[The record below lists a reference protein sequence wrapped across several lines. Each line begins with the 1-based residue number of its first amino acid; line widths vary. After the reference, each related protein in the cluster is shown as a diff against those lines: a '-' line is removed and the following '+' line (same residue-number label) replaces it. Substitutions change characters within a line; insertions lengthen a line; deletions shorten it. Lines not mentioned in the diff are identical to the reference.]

1 MLENRFQLENQHLNY
16 KKQNMKIFDTFLL
29 VILLLS
35 SAILSGCDVYD
46 SDTPLPEKF
55 HLQDGEFEGLGEG
68 RSGMIK
74 LAIIVKNNIIT
85 DIKILSQSESKFA
98 QPAEQQIIDDVLK
111 KQTVEGVD
119 AVSGATLTSQGMLT
133 AIGMAI
139 DASKGV
145 QQGESVTY
153 SDTSC
158 DIVVVGAGGAGL
170 SAATQA
176 ASMGANVI
184 VLEKQGII
192 GGNTNYATGG
202 LNAAETSVQKI
213 LGIVDFKKSHYD
225 DTMAGGYFL
234 NEPSL
239 VETLVNK
246 AAAAVEWLIS
256 LGADLSNV
264 GQLAGSSQKR
274 AHRPNGGGAI
284 GPHLMAVLSK
294 AVKSENISV
303 RTRNTVTA
311 LTENDGKVTG
321 VKVSTPNGTYSIKA
335 KAVIIATGGFGANLT
350 MVGQYR
356 PEFKDF
362 NTSNHYGAT
371 GDAFEWVSSHDVPL
385 VHMNQIQI
393 HPTGEVGSHL
403 LISEAVRGN
412 GAILVNHEGVRFAN
426 EMLTRDKLS
435 EAILAQT
442 GKSAFLI
449 FDQSVRE
456 SLAAIE
462 NYSQQGLLTTAE
474 SVSEL
479 AQALKL
485 PVSSFVET
493 MNKYREYQTTGEDL
507 EYGRNGDE
515 MPRSLTQAP
524 FYAIE
529 VEPVLHHTMGG
540 IKINSKAEVVNR
552 SGNPVPGLYAA
563 GEVTGGVHGGN
574 RLGGNAV
581 ADIIVFGRV
590 AGESAAG
597 YVRD

>member
-1 MLENRFQLENQHLNY
+1 MKNRLYLFL
-16 KKQNMKIFDTFLL
+16 ILL
-29 VILLLS
+29 VGIL
-35 SAILSGCDVYD
+35 AAGCDNHMN
-46 SDTPLPEKF
+46 DTPMPEEIQMK
-55 HLQDGEFEGLGEG
+55 DGEFEGLGEG

-74 LAIIVKNNIIT
+74 VAILVKNHIIT
-85 DIKILSQSESKFA
+85 AIRILSQSESKFA
-98 QPAEQQIIDDVLK
+98 QPAEQQIIDAVLE

-145 QQGESVTY
+145 QQGGEETY

-158 DIVVVGAGGAGL
+158 DIVVIGAGGAGL

-176 ASMGANVI
+176 ASMGAHVI

-192 GGNTNYATGG
+192 GGNTNYSTGG
-202 LNAAETSVQKI
+202 LNAAETSVQEK
-213 LGIVDFKKSHYD
+213 LGIVDSKKSHYD
-225 DTMAGGYFL
+225 DTMAGGHFL
-234 NEPSL
+234 NDPSL

-246 AAAAVEWLIS
+246 AAAAVDWLIS

-274 AHRPNGGGAI
+274 THRPDGGAAI

-311 LTENDGKVTG
+311 LTEQNGKVTG
-321 VKVSTPNGTYSIKA
+321 VKVSTPTGTYTIKA
-335 KAVIIATGGFGANLT
+335 KAVIIATGGFGANLSL
-350 MVGQYR
+350 VAQYR

-371 GDAFEWVSSHDVPL
+371 GDAFDWVSPLDVPL
-385 VHMNQIQI
+385 VDMDQIQI
-393 HPTGEVGSHL
+393 HPTGEIGSHL
-403 LISEAVRGN
+403 LITEAVRGN
-412 GAILVNHEGVRFAN
+412 GAILVNHDGVRFTN
-426 EMLTRDKLS
+426 EMLTRDKVS
-435 EAILAQT
+435 EAILAQSE
-442 GKSAFLI
+442 KSAFLI

-462 NYSQQGLLTTAE
+462 NYSQQGLLTTAG

-485 PVSSFVET
+485 PESSFVET
-493 MNKYREYQTTGEDL
+493 MDKYQEYQTTGEDL
-507 EYGRNGDE
+507 DFGRNGDE
-515 MPRSLTQAP
+515 MPRPLTQAP

-540 IKINSKAEVVNR
+540 IKINSKAEVVNKN
-552 SGNPVPGLYAA
+552 GNPVPGLYAA

-581 ADIIVFGRV
+581 ADIIVFGQI
-590 AGESAAG
+590 AGTSAAN
-597 YVRD
+597 YINLQ

>member
-1 MLENRFQLENQHLNY
+1 
-16 KKQNMKIFDTFLL
+16 MKSKLYIL
-29 VILLLS
+29 VILLVS
-35 SAILSGCDVYD
+35 VMAAGCDNHMN
-46 SDTPLPEKF
+46 DTSIPEEIQM
-55 HLQDGEFEGLGEG
+55 QDGEFEGLGEG

-74 LAIIVKNNIIT
+74 VAIIVKNHIIT
-85 DIKILSQSESKFA
+85 AIQILSQSESKFA
-98 QPAEQQIIDDVLK
+98 QPAEQQIIDAVLE

-139 DASKGV
+139 DASRGV
-145 QQGESVTY
+145 HQGGEATY

-158 DIVVVGAGGAGL
+158 DIVVIGAGGAGL

-176 ASMGANVI
+176 ASMGAHVI

-192 GGNTNYATGG
+192 GGNTNYSTGG
-202 LNAAETSVQKI
+202 LNAAETSVQKK
-213 LGIVDFKKSHYD
+213 LGIADSKKSHYD

-234 NEPSL
+234 NDPSL

-246 AAAAVEWLIS
+246 AAAAVDWLIS

-274 AHRPNGGGAI
+274 THRPDGGAAI

-311 LTENDGKVTG
+311 LTEQNGKVTG
-321 VKVSTPNGTYSIKA
+321 VKVSTPTGTYTIKA
-335 KAVIIATGGFGANLT
+335 KAVIIATGGFGANLS
-350 MVGQYR
+350 MVAQYR

-371 GDAFEWVSSHDVPL
+371 GDAFEWVSSLDVPL
-385 VHMNQIQI
+385 VDMDQIQI
-393 HPTGEVGSHL
+393 HPTGEIGSHL
-403 LISEAVRGN
+403 LITEAVRGN
-412 GAILVNHEGVRFAN
+412 GAILVNHDGVRFAN

-462 NYSQQGLLTTAE
+462 NYSQQGLLTTAG
-474 SVSEL
+474 SASDL

-493 MNKYREYQTTGEDL
+493 MDKYQEYQATGKDL
-507 EYGRNGDE
+507 EFGRKGDE
-515 MPRSLTQAP
+515 MPRPLTQAP

-540 IKINSKAEVVNR
+540 IKINSNAEVVNK

-581 ADIIVFGRV
+581 ADIIVFGQI
-590 AGESAAG
+590 AGTSAVN
-597 YVRD
+597 YSKLQ

>member
-1 MLENRFQLENQHLNY
+1 
-16 KKQNMKIFDTFLL
+16 MKSKLYIL
-29 VILLLS
+29 VILIVSVL
-35 SAILSGCDVYD
+35 AAGCDNHMN
-46 SDTPLPEKF
+46 DTSIPEESQM
-55 HLQDGEFEGLGEG
+55 QDGEFEGLGEG

-74 LAIIVKNNIIT
+74 VAIIVKNHIIT
-85 DIKILSQSESKFA
+85 AIQILSQSESKFA
-98 QPAEQQIIDDVLK
+98 QPAEQQIIDAVLE

-139 DASKGV
+139 DASRGV
-145 QQGESVTY
+145 HQGGEATY

-158 DIVVVGAGGAGL
+158 DIVVIGAGGAGL

-176 ASMGANVI
+176 ASMGAHVI

-192 GGNTNYATGG
+192 GGNTNYSTGG
-202 LNAAETSVQKI
+202 LNAAETSVQKK
-213 LGIVDFKKSHYD
+213 LGIADSKKSHYD

-234 NEPSL
+234 NDPSL

-246 AAAAVEWLIS
+246 AAAAVDWLIS
-256 LGADLSNV
+256 LGADMSNV

-274 AHRPNGGGAI
+274 THRPDGGAAI

-311 LTENDGKVTG
+311 LTEQNGKVTG
-321 VKVSTPNGTYSIKA
+321 VKVSTPTGTYTIKA
-335 KAVIIATGGFGANLT
+335 KAVIIATGGFGANLS
-350 MVGQYR
+350 MVAQYR

-371 GDAFEWVSSHDVPL
+371 GDAFEWVSSLDVPL
-385 VHMNQIQI
+385 VDMDQIQI
-393 HPTGEVGSHL
+393 HPTGEIGSHL
-403 LISEAVRGN
+403 LITEAVRGN
-412 GAILVNHEGVRFAN
+412 GAILVNHDGVRFAN

-462 NYSQQGLLTTAE
+462 NYSQQGLLTTAG
-474 SVSEL
+474 SASDL

-493 MNKYREYQTTGEDL
+493 MDKYQEYQTTGEDL
-507 EYGRNGDE
+507 EFGRKEDE
-515 MPRSLTQAP
+515 MPQPLTQAP

-540 IKINSKAEVVNR
+540 IKINSNAEVVNK

-581 ADIIVFGRV
+581 ADIIVFGQI
-590 AGESAAG
+590 AGTSAVN
-597 YVRD
+597 YSKRQ

>member
-1 MLENRFQLENQHLNY
+1 
-16 KKQNMKIFDTFLL
+16 MKSKLYIL
-29 VILLLS
+29 VILLVSVL
-35 SAILSGCDVYD
+35 AAGCDNHMN
-46 SDTPLPEKF
+46 DTSIPEEKQM
-55 HLQDGEFEGLGEG
+55 QDGEFEGLGEG

-74 LAIIVKNNIIT
+74 VTIIVKNHIIT
-85 DIKILSQSESKFA
+85 AIQILSQSESKFA
-98 QPAEQQIIDDVLK
+98 QPAEQQIIDAVLE

-139 DASKGV
+139 DASRGV
-145 QQGESVTY
+145 HQGGEATY

-158 DIVVVGAGGAGL
+158 DIVVIGAGGAGL

-176 ASMGANVI
+176 ASMGAHVI

-192 GGNTNYATGG
+192 GGNTNYSTGG
-202 LNAAETSVQKI
+202 LNAAETSVQKK
-213 LGIVDFKKSHYD
+213 LGIADSKKSHYD
-225 DTMAGGYFL
+225 DTMAGGYLL
-234 NEPSL
+234 NDPSL

-246 AAAAVEWLIS
+246 AAAAVDWLIS
-256 LGADLSNV
+256 LGADMSNV

-274 AHRPNGGGAI
+274 THRPDGGAAI

-311 LTENDGKVTG
+311 LTEQNGKVTG
-321 VKVSTPNGTYSIKA
+321 VKVSTPTGTYTIKA
-335 KAVIIATGGFGANLT
+335 KAVIIATGGFGANLSL
-350 MVGQYR
+350 VAQYR

-371 GDAFEWVSSHDVPL
+371 GDAFHWISSLDVPL
-385 VHMNQIQI
+385 VDMDQIQI
-393 HPTGEVGSHL
+393 HPTGEIGSHL
-403 LISEAVRGN
+403 LITEAVRGN
-412 GAILVNHEGVRFAN
+412 GAILVNHDGVRFTN
-426 EMLTRDKLS
+426 EMLTRDKVS
-435 EAILAQT
+435 EAILAQSE
-442 GKSAFLI
+442 KSAFLI

-462 NYSQQGLLTTAE
+462 NYSQQGLLTTAL
-474 SVSEL
+474 STSEL

-493 MNKYREYQTTGEDL
+493 MNKYQEYQATGEDL
-507 EYGRNGDE
+507 EFGRNGYE
-515 MPRSLTQAP
+515 MPHPLTHAP

-540 IKINSKAEVVNR
+540 IKINSKAEVVNK

-581 ADIIVFGRV
+581 ADIIVFGQI
-590 AGESAAG
+590 AGTSAAN
-597 YVRD
+597 YINLQ

>member
-1 MLENRFQLENQHLNY
+1 MKNRLY
-16 KKQNMKIFDTFLL
+16 IFIIFL
-29 VILLLS
+29 VSIM
-35 SAILSGCDVYD
+35 AAECDNPMN
-46 SDTPLPEKF
+46 DTPMPEESQM
-55 HLQDGEFEGLGEG
+55 QDGEFEGLGEG

-74 LAIIVKNNIIT
+74 VAIIVKNHIIT
-85 DIKILSQSESKFA
+85 AIQILSQSESKFA
-98 QPAEQQIIDDVLK
+98 QPAEQQIIDAVLE

-145 QQGESVTY
+145 QHGGETY
-153 SDTSC
+153 DDTSC
-158 DIVVVGAGGAGL
+158 DIVVIGAGGAGL

-176 ASMGANVI
+176 ASMGAHVI

-192 GGNTNYATGG
+192 GGNTNYSTGG
-202 LNAAETSVQKI
+202 LNAAETSVQKK
-213 LGIVDFKKSHYD
+213 LGIADSRQSHYD

-234 NEPSL
+234 NDPSL

-256 LGADLSNV
+256 LGADLNNV

-274 AHRPNGGGAI
+274 THRPDGGAAI

-303 RTRNTVTA
+303 RTRNTVTT
-311 LTENDGKVTG
+311 LIEQNGKVTG
-321 VKVSTPNGTYSIKA
+321 VKVSTPTGPYSIKA

-371 GDAFEWVSSHDVPL
+371 GDAFGWISSLDVPL
-385 VHMNQIQI
+385 VDMDQIQI
-393 HPTGEVGSHL
+393 HPTGEIGSHL
-403 LISEAVRGN
+403 LITEAVRGN
-412 GAILVNHEGVRFAN
+412 GAILVNREGVRFAN

-435 EAILAQT
+435 EAILAQS

-462 NYSQQGLLTTAE
+462 NYSQQGLLTTA
-474 SVSEL
+474 SSTSEL
-479 AQALKL
+479 GQALKL
-485 PVSSFVET
+485 PVSSFVKT
-493 MNKYREYQTTGEDL
+493 MNKYQEYQTTGKDIEF
-507 EYGRNGDE
+507 GRNGSE
-515 MPRSLTQAP
+515 MPFPLTHAP

-540 IKINSKAEVVNR
+540 IKINSKAEVVNK
-552 SGNPVPGLYAA
+552 SGIPVPGLYAA

-581 ADIIVFGRV
+581 ADIIVFGQI
-590 AGESAAG
+590 AGTSAVN
-597 YVRD
+597 YINLR

>member
-1 MLENRFQLENQHLNY
+1 
-16 KKQNMKIFDTFLL
+16 MKSKLYIL
-29 VILLLS
+29 VILLVSVL
-35 SAILSGCDVYD
+35 AAGCDNHMN
-46 SDTPLPEKF
+46 DTSIPEESQM
-55 HLQDGEFEGLGEG
+55 QDGEFEGLGEG

-74 LAIIVKNNIIT
+74 VAIIVKNHIIT
-85 DIKILSQSESKFA
+85 AIQILSQSESKFA
-98 QPAEQQIIDDVLK
+98 QPAEQQIIDAVLE

-139 DASKGV
+139 DASRGV
-145 QQGESVTY
+145 HQGGEATY

-158 DIVVVGAGGAGL
+158 DIVVIGAGGAGL

-176 ASMGANVI
+176 ASMGAHVI

-192 GGNTNYATGG
+192 GGNTNYSTGG
-202 LNAAETSVQKI
+202 LNAAETSVQKK
-213 LGIVDFKKSHYD
+213 LGIADSKKSHYD

-234 NEPSL
+234 NDPSL

-246 AAAAVEWLIS
+246 AAAAVDWLIS

-274 AHRPNGGGAI
+274 THRPDGGAAI

-311 LTENDGKVTG
+311 LTEQNGKVTG
-321 VKVSTPNGTYSIKA
+321 VKVSTPTGTYTIKA
-335 KAVIIATGGFGANLT
+335 KAVIIATGGFGANLS
-350 MVGQYR
+350 MVAQYR

-371 GDAFEWVSSHDVPL
+371 GDAFEWVSSLDVPL
-385 VHMNQIQI
+385 VDMDQIQI
-393 HPTGEVGSHL
+393 HPTGEIGSHL
-403 LISEAVRGN
+403 LITEAVRGN
-412 GAILVNHEGVRFAN
+412 GAILVNHDGVRFAN
-426 EMLTRDKLS
+426 EMQTRDKLS

-462 NYSQQGLLTTAE
+462 NYSQQGLLTTAG
-474 SVSEL
+474 SASDL
-479 AQALKL
+479 AQTLKL
-485 PVSSFVET
+485 PVSTFVET
-493 MNKYREYQTTGEDL
+493 MDKYQEYQTTGEDL
-507 EYGRNGDE
+507 EFGRKEDE
-515 MPRSLTQAP
+515 MPQPLTQAP

-540 IKINSKAEVVNR
+540 IKINSNAEVVNK

-581 ADIIVFGRV
+581 ADIIVFGQI
-590 AGESAAG
+590 AGTSAVN
-597 YVRD
+597 YSKRQ

>member
-1 MLENRFQLENQHLNY
+1 MKNRLYLF
-16 KKQNMKIFDTFLL
+16 IILL
-29 VILLLS
+29 VGIL
-35 SAILSGCDVYD
+35 AAGCDNHMN
-46 SDTPLPEKF
+46 DTPMPEEIQMK
-55 HLQDGEFEGLGEG
+55 DGEFEGLGEG

-74 LAIIVKNNIIT
+74 VAILVKNHIIT
-85 DIKILSQSESKFA
+85 AIRILSQSESKFA
-98 QPAEQQIIDDVLK
+98 QPAEQQIIDAVLE

-145 QQGESVTY
+145 QQGGEETY

-158 DIVVVGAGGAGL
+158 DIVVIGAGGAGL

-176 ASMGANVI
+176 ASMGVHVI

-192 GGNTNYATGG
+192 GGNTNYSTGG
-202 LNAAETSVQKI
+202 LNAAETSVQEK
-213 LGIVDFKKSHYD
+213 LGISDSKKSHYD
-225 DTMAGGYFL
+225 DTMAGGHFL
-234 NEPSL
+234 NDPSL

-246 AAAAVEWLIS
+246 AAAAVDWLIS

-274 AHRPNGGGAI
+274 THRPNGGAAI

-311 LTENDGKVTG
+311 LTEQNGKVTG
-321 VKVSTPNGTYSIKA
+321 VKVSTPTGTYTIKA
-335 KAVIIATGGFGANLT
+335 KAVIIATGGFGANLSL
-350 MVGQYR
+350 VAQYR
-356 PEFKDF
+356 PEFKNF

-371 GDAFEWVSSHDVPL
+371 GDAFDWVSPLDVPL
-385 VHMNQIQI
+385 VDMDQIQI
-393 HPTGEVGSHL
+393 HPTGEIGSHL
-403 LISEAVRGN
+403 LITEAVRGN
-412 GAILVNHEGVRFAN
+412 GAILVNHDGVRFTN
-426 EMLTRDKLS
+426 EMLTRDKVS
-435 EAILAQT
+435 EAILAQSE
-442 GKSAFLI
+442 KSAFLI

-462 NYSQQGLLTTAE
+462 NYSQQGLLTTAG

-485 PVSSFVET
+485 PESSFIET
-493 MNKYREYQTTGEDL
+493 MDKYQEYQTTGEDL
-507 EYGRNGDE
+507 DFGRNGDE
-515 MPRSLTQAP
+515 MPRPLTQAP

-540 IKINSKAEVVNR
+540 IKINSKAEVVNK

-581 ADIIVFGRV
+581 ADIIVFGQI
-590 AGESAAG
+590 AGTSAAN
-597 YVRD
+597 YINLQ

>member
-1 MLENRFQLENQHLNY
+1 MKNRLYLF
-16 KKQNMKIFDTFLL
+16 IILL
-29 VILLLS
+29 VGIL
-35 SAILSGCDVYD
+35 AAGCDNHMN
-46 SDTPLPEKF
+46 DTPMPEEIQMK
-55 HLQDGEFEGLGEG
+55 DGEFEGLGEG

-74 LAIIVKNNIIT
+74 VAILVKNHIIT
-85 DIKILSQSESKFA
+85 AIRILSQSESKFA
-98 QPAEQQIIDDVLK
+98 QPAEQQIIDAVLE

-145 QQGESVTY
+145 QQGGEETY

-158 DIVVVGAGGAGL
+158 DIVVIGAGGAGL

-176 ASMGANVI
+176 ASMGAHVI

-192 GGNTNYATGG
+192 GGNTNYSTGG
-202 LNAAETSVQKI
+202 LNAAETSVQEK
-213 LGIVDFKKSHYD
+213 LGISDSKKSHYD
-225 DTMAGGYFL
+225 DTMAGGHFL
-234 NEPSL
+234 NDPSL

-246 AAAAVEWLIS
+246 AAAAVDWLIS

-274 AHRPNGGGAI
+274 THRPNGGAAI

-303 RTRNTVTA
+303 RTKNTVTA
-311 LTENDGKVTG
+311 LTEQNGKVTG
-321 VKVSTPNGTYSIKA
+321 VKVSTPTGTYTIKA
-335 KAVIIATGGFGANLT
+335 KAVIIATGGFGANLSL
-350 MVGQYR
+350 VAQYR
-356 PEFKDF
+356 PEFKNF

-371 GDAFEWVSSHDVPL
+371 GDAFDWVSPLDVPL
-385 VHMNQIQI
+385 VDMDQIQI

-403 LISEAVRGN
+403 LITEAVRGN
-412 GAILVNHEGVRFAN
+412 GAILVNHDGVRFTN
-426 EMLTRDKLS
+426 EMLTRDKVS
-435 EAILAQT
+435 EAILAQSE
-442 GKSAFLI
+442 KSAFLI

-462 NYSQQGLLTTAE
+462 NYSQQGLLTTAG

-485 PVSSFVET
+485 PESSFVET
-493 MNKYREYQTTGEDL
+493 MDKYQEYQTTGEDL
-507 EYGRNGDE
+507 DFGRNGDE
-515 MPRSLTQAP
+515 MPRPLTQAP

-540 IKINSKAEVVNR
+540 IKINSKAEVVNK

-581 ADIIVFGRV
+581 ADIIVFGQI
-590 AGESAAG
+590 AGTSAAN
-597 YVRD
+597 YINLQ

>member
-1 MLENRFQLENQHLNY
+1 MKNRLYLFL
-16 KKQNMKIFDTFLL
+16 ILL
-29 VILLLS
+29 VGIL
-35 SAILSGCDVYD
+35 AAGCDNHMN
-46 SDTPLPEKF
+46 DTPMPEEIQMK
-55 HLQDGEFEGLGEG
+55 DGEFEGLGEG

-74 LAIIVKNNIIT
+74 VAILVKNHIIT
-85 DIKILSQSESKFA
+85 AIRILSQSESKFA
-98 QPAEQQIIDDVLK
+98 QPAEQQIIDAVLE

-145 QQGESVTY
+145 QQGGEETY

-158 DIVVVGAGGAGL
+158 DIVVIGAGGAGL

-176 ASMGANVI
+176 ASMGAHVI

-192 GGNTNYATGG
+192 GGNTNYSTGG
-202 LNAAETSVQKI
+202 LNAAETSVQEK
-213 LGIVDFKKSHYD
+213 LGIVDSKKSHYD
-225 DTMAGGYFL
+225 DTMAGGHFL
-234 NEPSL
+234 NDPSL

-246 AAAAVEWLIS
+246 AATAVDWLIS

-274 AHRPNGGGAI
+274 THRPNGGAAI

-311 LTENDGKVTG
+311 LTEQNGKVTG
-321 VKVSTPNGTYSIKA
+321 VKVSTPTGTYTIKA
-335 KAVIIATGGFGANLT
+335 KAVIIATGGFGANLSL
-350 MVGQYR
+350 VAQYR

-371 GDAFEWVSSHDVPL
+371 GDAFDWVSPLDVPL
-385 VHMNQIQI
+385 VDMDQIQI
-393 HPTGEVGSHL
+393 HPTGEIGSHL
-403 LISEAVRGN
+403 LITEAVRGN
-412 GAILVNHEGVRFAN
+412 GAILVNHDGVRFTN
-426 EMLTRDKLS
+426 EMLTRDKVS
-435 EAILAQT
+435 EAILAQSE
-442 GKSAFLI
+442 KSAFLI

-462 NYSQQGLLTTAE
+462 NYSQQGLLTTAG

-485 PVSSFVET
+485 PESSFVET
-493 MNKYREYQTTGEDL
+493 MDKYQEYQTTGEDL
-507 EYGRNGDE
+507 DFGRNGDE
-515 MPRSLTQAP
+515 MPRPLTQAP

-540 IKINSKAEVVNR
+540 IKINSKAEVVNKN
-552 SGNPVPGLYAA
+552 GNPVPGLYAA

-581 ADIIVFGRV
+581 TDIIVFGQI
-590 AGESAAG
+590 AGTSAAN
-597 YVRD
+597 YINLQ

>member
-1 MLENRFQLENQHLNY
+1 MKNRLYLF
-16 KKQNMKIFDTFLL
+16 IILL
-29 VILLLS
+29 VGILTV
-35 SAILSGCDVYD
+35 GCDSHVN
-46 SDTPLPEKF
+46 DTPMPEEF
-55 HLQDGEFEGLGEG
+55 QMQDGQFEGLGEG

-74 LAIIVKNNIIT
+74 VAIIVKNHIIT
-85 DIKILSQSESKFA
+85 AIQILSQSESKFA
-98 QPAEQQIIDDVLK
+98 QPAEQQIIDAVLE
-111 KQTVEGVD
+111 KQTIEGVD

-145 QQGESVTY
+145 QQGGEETY

-158 DIVVVGAGGAGL
+158 DIVVIGAGGAGL

-176 ASMGANVI
+176 ASMGAHVI

-192 GGNTNYATGG
+192 GGNTNYSTGG
-202 LNAAETSVQKI
+202 LNAAETSVQEK
-213 LGIVDFKKSHYD
+213 LGIVDYRKSHYD
-225 DTMAGGYFL
+225 DTMAGGHFM
-234 NEPSL
+234 NDPSL

-246 AAAAVEWLIS
+246 AAAAVDWLIS

-274 AHRPNGGGAI
+274 THRPNGGAAI
-284 GPHLMAVLSK
+284 GPHHMAVLSK

-311 LTENDGKVTG
+311 LTEQNGKVTG
-321 VKVSTPNGTYSIKA
+321 VKVNTPTGTYTIKA
-335 KAVIIATGGFGANLT
+335 KAVIIATGGFGANLSL
-350 MVGQYR
+350 VAQYR

-371 GDAFEWVSSHDVPL
+371 GDAFEWVSPLDVPL
-385 VHMNQIQI
+385 VDMDQIQI
-393 HPTGEVGSHL
+393 HPTGEIGSHL
-403 LISEAVRGN
+403 LITEAVRGN
-412 GAILVNHEGVRFAN
+412 GAILVNHDGVRFTN
-426 EMLTRDKLS
+426 EMLTRDKVS
-435 EAILAQT
+435 EAILAQSE
-442 GKSAFLI
+442 KSAFLI

-462 NYSQQGLLTTAE
+462 NYSQQGLLTTAG

-493 MNKYREYQTTGEDL
+493 MDKYQEYQATGEDL
-507 EYGRNGDE
+507 EFGRNGDN
-515 MPRSLTQAP
+515 MPRPLTQAP

-540 IKINSKAEVVNR
+540 IKINSKAEVVNK

-581 ADIIVFGRV
+581 ADIIVFGQI
-590 AGESAAG
+590 AGTSAAN
-597 YVRD
+597 YINLQ

>member
-1 MLENRFQLENQHLNY
+1 
-16 KKQNMKIFDTFLL
+16 MKSKLYIL
-29 VILLLS
+29 VILLVSVL
-35 SAILSGCDVYD
+35 AAGCDNHMN
-46 SDTPLPEKF
+46 DTSIPEENQM
-55 HLQDGEFEGLGEG
+55 QDGEFEGLGEG

-74 LAIIVKNNIIT
+74 VAIIVKNHIIT
-85 DIKILSQSESKFA
+85 AIQILSQSESKFA
-98 QPAEQQIIDDVLK
+98 QPAEQQIIDAVLE

-139 DASKGV
+139 DASRGV
-145 QQGESVTY
+145 HQGGEATY

-158 DIVVVGAGGAGL
+158 DIVVIGAGGAGL

-176 ASMGANVI
+176 ASMGAHVI

-192 GGNTNYATGG
+192 GGNTNYSTGG
-202 LNAAETSVQKI
+202 LNAAETSVQKK
-213 LGIVDFKKSHYD
+213 LGIADTKKSHYD

-234 NEPSL
+234 NDPSL

-246 AAAAVEWLIS
+246 AAAAVDWLIS
-256 LGADLSNV
+256 LGADMSNV

-274 AHRPNGGGAI
+274 THRPDGGAAI

-311 LTENDGKVTG
+311 LTEQNGKVTG
-321 VKVSTPNGTYSIKA
+321 VKVSTPTGTYTIKA
-335 KAVIIATGGFGANLT
+335 KAVIIATGGFGANLS
-350 MVGQYR
+350 MVAQYR

-371 GDAFEWVSSHDVPL
+371 GDAFEWVSSLDVPL
-385 VHMNQIQI
+385 VDMGQIQI
-393 HPTGEVGSHL
+393 HPTGEIGSHL
-403 LISEAVRGN
+403 LITEAVRGN
-412 GAILVNHEGVRFAN
+412 GAILVNHDGVRFAN

-462 NYSQQGLLTTAE
+462 NYSQQGLLTTVGSA
-474 SVSEL
+474 SDL

-493 MNKYREYQTTGEDL
+493 MDKYQEYQATGEDL
-507 EYGRNGDE
+507 EFGRKGDE
-515 MPRSLTQAP
+515 MPRPLTQAP

-540 IKINSKAEVVNR
+540 IKINSNAEVVNK

-581 ADIIVFGRV
+581 ADIIVFGQI
-590 AGESAAG
+590 AGTSAVN
-597 YVRD
+597 YSKRQ

>member
-1 MLENRFQLENQHLNY
+1 MKNRLYLFL
-16 KKQNMKIFDTFLL
+16 ILL
-29 VILLLS
+29 VGIL
-35 SAILSGCDVYD
+35 AAGCDNHMN
-46 SDTPLPEKF
+46 DTPMPEEIQMK
-55 HLQDGEFEGLGEG
+55 DGEFEGLGEG

-74 LAIIVKNNIIT
+74 VAILVKNHIIT
-85 DIKILSQSESKFA
+85 AIRILSQSESKFA
-98 QPAEQQIIDDVLK
+98 QPAEQQIIDAVLE

-145 QQGESVTY
+145 QQGGEETY

-158 DIVVVGAGGAGL
+158 DIVVIGAGGAGL

-176 ASMGANVI
+176 ASMGAHVI

-192 GGNTNYATGG
+192 GGNTNYSTGG
-202 LNAAETSVQKI
+202 LNAAETSVQEK
-213 LGIVDFKKSHYD
+213 LGIVDSKKSHYD
-225 DTMAGGYFL
+225 DTMAGGHFL
-234 NEPSL
+234 NDPSL

-246 AAAAVEWLIS
+246 AATAVDWLIS

-274 AHRPNGGGAI
+274 THRPNGGAAI

-311 LTENDGKVTG
+311 LTEQNGKVTG
-321 VKVSTPNGTYSIKA
+321 VKVSTPTGTYTIKA
-335 KAVIIATGGFGANLT
+335 KAVIIATGGFGANLSL
-350 MVGQYR
+350 VAQYR
-356 PEFKDF
+356 PEFKNF

-371 GDAFEWVSSHDVPL
+371 GDAFDWVSPLDVPL
-385 VHMNQIQI
+385 VDMDQIQI
-393 HPTGEVGSHL
+393 HPTGEIGSHL
-403 LISEAVRGN
+403 LITEAVRGN
-412 GAILVNHEGVRFAN
+412 GAILVNHDGVRFTN
-426 EMLTRDKLS
+426 EMLTRDKVS
-435 EAILAQT
+435 EAILAQSE
-442 GKSAFLI
+442 KSAFLI

-462 NYSQQGLLTTAE
+462 NYSQQGLLTTAG

-485 PVSSFVET
+485 PESSFVET
-493 MNKYREYQTTGEDL
+493 MDKYQEYQTTGEDL
-507 EYGRNGDE
+507 DFGRNGDE
-515 MPRSLTQAP
+515 MPRPLTQAP

-540 IKINSKAEVVNR
+540 IKINSKAEVVNKN
-552 SGNPVPGLYAA
+552 GNPVPGLYAA

-581 ADIIVFGRV
+581 TDIIVFGQI
-590 AGESAAG
+590 AGTSAAN
-597 YVRD
+597 YINLQ